1 MAKQPSSRQPGEGG
15 PVTAATIEQIAK
27 AAGIAVNEI
36 LAVSDA
42 GDVVVTIDGRKLRV
56 PA

>member
-1 MAKQPSSRQPGEGG
+1 LAKQPSSRQPGEGG